1 MVVKSATKK
10 KLMDMLVPEEFAH
23 KLADDRKW
31 DDVKI
36 LTAQEIAQF
45 CETDSDTAARIHG
58 IISGAASPSRDATSD
73 NSATTSV
80 RLRRGTRR
88 RRTAKTVQAL
98 EEYVSAEKVD
108 SYVSKLKNREET
120 ESIFTML
127 EKAEVKRQNK
137 EKKKAEKD
145 KTVPRVFLSQ
155 QTIEDL
161 TDAVYNR
168 REQMKGKDLTEKQ
181 ANDLIAEAAK
191 AQEMALID
199 PYEAAGIIT
208 AQSIGEPGTQM
219 TMRTFHYAGVATV
232 NVTQGLPRIIEI
244 VDARKVPNTPTMTI
258 YLKGEN
264 SKSADAAKKLAAAI
278 EITTT
283 MNIADI
289 DTDVAQRR
297 LVLKLK
303 KGNLKQKGMTPAEVK
318 DKLERALRLYVEAD
332 KEKNP
337 STLTLIPGIQTEDDM
352 KTLAENPP
360 SYTELLQ
367 LEDKIR
373 DMRLKGVPNIERANV
388 QLDDKTGE
396 YYLSTIGSNLARIS
410 DMEGIDRARTYTNN
424 IIEIYE
430 YLGIEASRQAIVNEL
445 QATLDGARLEVDV
458 RHLLMVADV
467 MTSEGEVRAIGRH
480 GVSGTKHSILARAAF
495 EVTVNHLL
503 KAGIIG
509 ERDNLTGVAE
519 NIIVGQPISLGT
531 GSVELYYIPE

>member
-88 RRTAKTVQAL
+88 RRTAKTVQEL
-98 EEYVSAEKVD
+98 EAYNPEMNDDGIPTIYDDELANDAVFKSIKAVSQDTGA
-108 SYVSKLKNREET
+108 N
-120 ESIFTML
+120 
-127 EKAEVKRQNK
+127 
-137 EKKKAEKD
+137 
-145 KTVPRVFLSQ
+145 LSQ
-155 QTIEDL
+155 QTIH
-161 TDAVYNR
+161 
-168 REQMKGKDLTEKQ
+168 DLTEAVHNRDMAKLTKKQ
-181 ANDLIAEAAK
+181 AEALVAEATR
-191 AQEMALID
+191 AQDMALID

-258 YLKGEN
+258 RLKGEN
-264 SKSADAAKKLAAAI
+264 SQSADAAKKLAAAI

-283 MNIADI
+283 VNIADI

-410 DMEGIDRARTYTNN
+410 DMEGIDRSRTYTNN

>member
-88 RRTAKTVQAL
+88 RRTAKTVQEL
-98 EEYVSAEKVD
+98 EAYNPEMNAEGIPAIYDDELAEDPVFKSIKSAAD
-108 SYVSKLKNREET
+108 SAGAK
-120 ESIFTML
+120 F
-127 EKAEVKRQNK
+127 
-137 EKKKAEKD
+137 
-145 KTVPRVFLSQ
+145 SQ
-155 QTIEDL
+155 QTIH
-161 TDAVYNR
+161 
-168 REQMKGKDLTEKQ
+168 DLTEAVHNRDMAKLTKKQ
-181 ANDLIAEAAK
+181 AESLVAEAAK
-191 AQEMALID
+191 AQDMALID

-258 YLKGEN
+258 RLAGEN
-264 SKSADAAKKLAAAI
+264 SQSADAAKKLAAAI

-283 MNIADI
+283 VNIADI

-337 STLTLIPGIQTEDDM
+337 STLTLIPGIQTEEDM

-410 DMEGIDRARTYTNN
+410 DMEGIDRSRTYTNN

-430 YLGIEASRQAIVNEL
+430 YLGIEAARQAIVNEL

-458 RHLLMVADV
+458 RHLLMVSDV

-480 GVSGTKHSILARAAF
+480 GVSGTKHSILARATF

-503 KAGIIG
+503 KSGIIV
-509 ERDNLTGVAE
+509 ERDKLTGVAE
-519 NIIVGQPISLGT
+519 NISVGQPISLGT

>member
-58 IISGAASPSRDATSD
+58 IISGAASPSRDSTSD

-88 RRTAKTVQAL
+88 RRTAKTVQEL
-98 EEYVSAEKVD
+98 EAYAPEMNADGIPAIYDDELADDAVFK
-108 SYVSKLKNREET
+108 
-120 ESIFTML
+120 SI
-127 EKAEVKRQNK
+127 KAAAADAGVK
-137 EKKKAEKD
+137 
-145 KTVPRVFLSQ
+145 FSQ
-155 QTIEDL
+155 QTIH
-161 TDAVYNR
+161 
-168 REQMKGKDLTEKQ
+168 DLTEAVHAREMTKLTKKQ
-181 ANDLIAEAAK
+181 AEALVAEAGR
-191 AQEMALID
+191 AQDMALID

-258 YLKGEN
+258 RLKGEN
-264 SKSADAAKKLAAAI
+264 SQSADAAKKLAAAI

-283 MNIADI
+283 VNIADI

-337 STLTLIPGIQTEDDM
+337 STLTLIPGIQTEEDM

-410 DMEGIDRARTYTNN
+410 DMEGIDRSRTYTNN

>member
-88 RRTAKTVQAL
+88 RRTAKTVQEL
-98 EEYVSAEKVD
+98 EPYTPEMNAEGIP
-108 SYVSKLKNREET
+108 
-120 ESIFTML
+120 SIYDDELAEDPVFKSI
-127 EKAEVKRQNK
+127 KAAADDAGIK
-137 EKKKAEKD
+137 
-145 KTVPRVFLSQ
+145 FSQ
-155 QTIEDL
+155 QT
-161 TDAVYNR
+161 VH
-168 REQMKGKDLTEKQ
+168 DLTEAVHNREMVKLTKKQ
-181 ANDLIAEAAK
+181 AQALVAEAGK
-191 AQEMALID
+191 AREMALID

-258 YLKGEN
+258 RLQGEN
-264 SKSADAAKKLAAAI
+264 SQSADAAKKLAAAI

-283 MNIADI
+283 VNIADI

-337 STLTLIPGIQTEDDM
+337 STLTLIPGIQTEEDM

-410 DMEGIDRARTYTNN
+410 DMEGIDRSRTYTNN

-430 YLGIEASRQAIVNEL
+430 YLGIEAARQAIVNEL

-458 RHLLMVADV
+458 RHLLMVSDV

>member
-58 IISGAASPSRDATSD
+58 IISGAAAPSRDATSD

-88 RRTAKTVQAL
+88 RRTAKTVQEL
-98 EEYVSAEKVD
+98 EPYNPEMNPDGIPTIYNDELADDPVFK
-108 SYVSKLKNREET
+108 
-120 ESIFTML
+120 SI
-127 EKAEVKRQNK
+127 KAAADDAGVK
-137 EKKKAEKD
+137 
-145 KTVPRVFLSQ
+145 FSQ
-155 QTIEDL
+155 QTIH
-161 TDAVYNR
+161 
-168 REQMKGKDLTEKQ
+168 DLTEAVHNRDKAKLTKKQ
-181 ANDLIAEAAK
+181 AEALVSEANK

-258 YLKGEN
+258 RLQSGK
-264 SKSADAAKKLAAAI
+264 SDSADAAKKLAAAI

-283 MNIADI
+283 VNIADI

-337 STLTLIPGIQTEDDM
+337 STLTLIPGIQTEEDM

-410 DMEGIDRARTYTNN
+410 DMDGIDRSRTYTNN

-430 YLGIEASRQAIVNEL
+430 YLGIEAARQAIVNEL

>member
-88 RRTAKTVQAL
+88 RRTAKTVQEL
-98 EEYVSAEKVD
+98 EPYTPELNAEGIP
-108 SYVSKLKNREET
+108 
-120 ESIFTML
+120 SIYDDEL
-127 EKAEVKRQNK
+127 AE
-137 EKKKAEKD
+137 D
-145 KTVPRVFLSQ
+145 PVFKSIHAAADNAGIKFSQ
-155 QTIEDL
+155 QTIH
-161 TDAVYNR
+161 
-168 REQMKGKDLTEKQ
+168 DLTEAVHNRDLAKLTKKQ
-181 ANDLIAEAAK
+181 AEALVAEAGK
-191 AQEMALID
+191 AREMALID

-258 YLKGEN
+258 RLMGDN
-264 SKSADAAKKLAAAI
+264 SKSPEAAKKLAAAI

-283 MNIADI
+283 VNIADI

-410 DMEGIDRARTYTNN
+410 DMEGIDRSRTYTNN

-430 YLGIEASRQAIVNEL
+430 YLGIEAARQAIVNEL

-458 RHLLMVADV
+458 RHLLMVSDV

>member
-58 IISGAASPSRDATSD
+58 IISGAASPSRDSTSD

-88 RRTAKTVQAL
+88 RRTAKTVQEL
-98 EEYVSAEKVD
+98 EVYAPEMNAEGIPAIYDDELADDAVFK
-108 SYVSKLKNREET
+108 
-120 ESIFTML
+120 SI
-127 EKAEVKRQNK
+127 KAAAEGAGVK
-137 EKKKAEKD
+137 
-145 KTVPRVFLSQ
+145 FSQ
-155 QTIEDL
+155 QTIH
-161 TDAVYNR
+161 
-168 REQMKGKDLTEKQ
+168 DLTEAVHAREMTKLTKKQ
-181 ANDLIAEAAK
+181 AEALVAEAGR
-191 AQEMALID
+191 AQDMALID

-258 YLKGEN
+258 RLKGEN
-264 SKSADAAKKLAAAI
+264 SQSADAAKKLAAAI
-278 EITTT
+278 EITTPV
-283 MNIADI
+283 NIADI

-337 STLTLIPGIQTEDDM
+337 STLTLIPGIQTEEDM

>member
-58 IISGAASPSRDATSD
+58 IISGAASPSRDSTSD

-88 RRTAKTVQAL
+88 RRTAKTVQEL
-98 EEYVSAEKVD
+98 EAYVPEMNADGIPAIYDDELADDAVFK
-108 SYVSKLKNREET
+108 
-120 ESIFTML
+120 SI
-127 EKAEVKRQNK
+127 KAAAADAGVK
-137 EKKKAEKD
+137 
-145 KTVPRVFLSQ
+145 FSQ
-155 QTIEDL
+155 QTIH
-161 TDAVYNR
+161 
-168 REQMKGKDLTEKQ
+168 DLTEAVHAREMTKLTKKQ
-181 ANDLIAEAAK
+181 AEALVAEAGR
-191 AQEMALID
+191 AQDMALID

-258 YLKGEN
+258 RLKGEN
-264 SKSADAAKKLAAAI
+264 SQSADAAKKLAAAI

-283 MNIADI
+283 VNIADI

-337 STLTLIPGIQTEDDM
+337 STLTLIPGIQTEEDM

-410 DMEGIDRARTYTNN
+410 DMEGIDRSRTYTNN

>member
-88 RRTAKTVQAL
+88 RRTAKTVQEL
-98 EEYVSAEKVD
+98 EPYTPEMDSNGIPVIYNDELAEDPVFKSIQSAAD
-108 SYVSKLKNREET
+108 G
-120 ESIFTML
+120 
-127 EKAEVKRQNK
+127 AGVK
-137 EKKKAEKD
+137 
-145 KTVPRVFLSQ
+145 FSQ
-155 QTIEDL
+155 QTIH
-161 TDAVYNR
+161 
-168 REQMKGKDLTEKQ
+168 DLTEAVHNRDMAKLTKKQ
-181 ANDLIAEAAK
+181 AEALVAEAAK
-191 AQEMALID
+191 AQDMALID

-258 YLKGEN
+258 RLKGEN
-264 SKSADAAKKLAAAI
+264 SQSADAAKKLAAAI

>member
-88 RRTAKTVQAL
+88 RRTAKTVQEL
-98 EEYVSAEKVD
+98 EPYTPEMNAEGIP
-108 SYVSKLKNREET
+108 
-120 ESIFTML
+120 SIYDDELAEDPVFKSI
-127 EKAEVKRQNK
+127 KAAADDAGIE
-137 EKKKAEKD
+137 
-145 KTVPRVFLSQ
+145 FSQ
-155 QTIEDL
+155 QTIH
-161 TDAVYNR
+161 
-168 REQMKGKDLTEKQ
+168 DLTEAVHNREMAKLTKKQ
-181 ANDLIAEAAK
+181 AQALVAEAGK
-191 AQEMALID
+191 AREMALID

-258 YLKGEN
+258 RLQGEN
-264 SKSADAAKKLAAAI
+264 SQSADAAKKLAAAI

-283 MNIADI
+283 VNIADI

-337 STLTLIPGIQTEDDM
+337 STLTLIPGIQTEEDM
-352 KTLAENPP
+352 KPLAENPP

-396 YYLSTIGSNLARIS
+396 YYLSTI
-410 DMEGIDRARTYTNN
+410 
-424 IIEIYE
+424 
-430 YLGIEASRQAIVNEL
+430 
-445 QATLDGARLEVDV
+445 
-458 RHLLMVADV
+458 
-467 MTSEGEVRAIGRH
+467 
-480 GVSGTKHSILARAAF
+480 
-495 EVTVNHLL
+495 
-503 KAGIIG
+503 
-509 ERDNLTGVAE
+509 
-519 NIIVGQPISLGT
+519 
-531 GSVELYYIPE
+531 